1 MDEVLA
7 ASAGRAGLFAADRAG
22 AFSGGLAFQSSCRTD
37 PPRPSVLSIARI
49 QSGPQR
55 SPACIAALCGAAS
68 NARAARTDA
77 RCVADTVRIRGRGGF
92 AESGASG
99 PRIHATLRP
108 RTLRRR
114 ALRYD
119 ALAPS
124 SRPDSRGIAGALK
137 PDFILPRMGAAVLR
151 PYKHQHEGSC
161 YN

>member
-1 MDEVLA
+1 MDEVLE

-37 PPRPSVLSIARI
+37 PPRPSVLSIAR
-49 QSGPQR
+49 
-55 SPACIAALCGAAS
+55 
-68 NARAARTDA
+68 TET
-77 RCVADTVRIRGRGGF
+77 RCVADTVRIRGGGGF

-124 SRPDSRGIAGALK
+124 SRPDSRGIASAVESNH
-137 PDFILPRMGAAVLR
+137 FLPRWGAAVLR
-151 PYKHQHEGSC
+151 PYKYTH
-161 YN
+161 